1 MKKKNEKKMKLG
13 AIKVAR
19 LNTGNN
25 QPGNNNNITI
35 PTTTVHRTF
44 DC

>member
-1 MKKKNEKKMKLG
+1 MKKKIEKKMKLG
-13 AIKVAR
+13 TVKVAR
-19 LNTGNN
+19 LNVSNEVAGKKD
-25 QPGNNNNITI
+25 ITI

>member
-13 AIKVAR
+13 TIKVAR

-25 QPGNNNNITI
+25 QPGINKNITI

>member
-13 AIKVAR
+13 AVKVTR
-19 LNTGNN
+19 LNAV
-25 QPGNNNNITI
+25 PVAADKHITI

-44 DC
+44 DCL

>member
-1 MKKKNEKKMKLG
+1 MKKKNEKKMTLGTVKIAKL
-13 AIKVAR
+13 ATKD
-19 LNTGNN
+19 
-25 QPGNNNNITI
+25 QITVS